1 LKPFTNKN
9 KTETIEEVFEMKR
22 MTEWILA
29 LLAASQLVFVAV
41 GWAAE
46 ESMEDVEKPVAVEVS
61 APDVHPVEIQQVTAP
76 QVGEAKETESS
87 VVEKPVAVEVTIPDT
102 SPAVGVIGITSS
114 EEPVKYTLGPE
125 DSIGIEVQRHPE
137 FSGTYQINSEGKI
150 QYKFVGDIS
159 AAGLTKTALKEKLT
173 KILSGYLVEPSID
186 VTILEYRSKVF
197 YVIGEVGRPGKY
209 YMMADEIPVR
219 EAVVQAGL
227 PLLSA
232 SAGKA
237 KLITPDASGKPVTR
251 RIDLN
256 KVLYKGDLKGNLLMK
271 PGDVLHVPATLL
283 TKVMR
288 TISPVAGP
296 VSTVAGTEASA
307 YRIGAGAAQR

>member
-1 LKPFTNKN
+1 
-9 KTETIEEVFEMKR
+9 MKR
-22 MTEWILA
+22 MSTWVLA
-29 LLAASQLVFVAV
+29 LLAASPLVFATI

-46 ESMEDVEKPVAVEVS
+46 ESTEDLEKPVAVEVS
-61 APDVHPVEIQQVTAP
+61 APDAHPVEIQQAMIP
-76 QVGEAKETESS
+76 QAGETQETESS
-87 VVEKPVAVEVTIPDT
+87 AAEQPVAVDVMIPNT

-114 EEPVKYTLGPE
+114 EEPVKYTLGYE
-125 DSIGIEVQRHPE
+125 DVIGIEVRRHPE

-150 QYKFVGDIS
+150 QYKFVGDIKAS
-159 AAGLTKTALKEKLT
+159 GMTKNELKEKLT
-173 KILSGYLVEPSID
+173 KILAGYLVEPSID

-237 KLITPDASGKPVTR
+237 KLITPDTSGKPVTK
-251 RIDLN
+251 RINLS
-256 KVLYKGDLKGNLLMK
+256 KVLYKGDLTGNLLMK

-288 TISPVAGP
+288 TISPISGP

-307 YRIGAGAAQR
+307 YRIGTGGTQRNR

>member
-1 LKPFTNKN
+1 
-9 KTETIEEVFEMKR
+9 MRR
-22 MTEWILA
+22 MIGWTLA
-29 LLAASQLVFVAV
+29 LLAGSQLIFTTV

-46 ESMEDVEKPVAVEVS
+46 EPTDSAEKSVVVEVA
-61 APDVHPVEIQQVTAP
+61 APDARPVDIRQVATPQATEVKETASSAAEGPAVVEI
-76 QVGEAKETESS
+76 S
-87 VVEKPVAVEVTIPDT
+87 IPDT
-102 SPAVGVIGITSS
+102 SPAVGTIGITLS
-114 EEPVKYTLGPE
+114 EEPVKYTLGVE
-125 DSIGIEVQRHPE
+125 DIIAVDVRRHPE
-137 FSGTYQINSEGKI
+137 FSGTYPINSEGKI

-159 AAGLTKTALKEKLT
+159 AAGLTKNELKEKLT
-173 KILSGYLVEPSID
+173 KILSSYLVEPAID

-232 SAGKA
+232 SGGRT
-237 KLITPDASGKPVTR
+237 KLITPDASGKPVTKS
-251 RIDLN
+251 IDLN
-256 KVLYKGDLKGNLLMK
+256 KILYKGDLKGNLVMK
-271 PGDVLHVPATLL
+271 PGDVLYVPATFL

-296 VSTVAGTEASA
+296 VATAAGTEASA
-307 YRIGAGAAQR
+307 YRLGTGSQYR

>member
-1 LKPFTNKN
+1 
-9 KTETIEEVFEMKR
+9 MKR
-22 MTEWILA
+22 MIGWILT
-29 LLAASQLVFVAV
+29 LLAAGQLVLATV

-46 ESMEDVEKPVAVEVS
+46 ESIQATEETEASSAEKPVVVEVA
-61 APDVHPVEIQQVTAP
+61 APDAHPVDIQQVTTLQATE
-76 QVGEAKETESS
+76 VKETESS
-87 VVEKPVAVEVTIPDT
+87 AAEGPAVVEIAIPDT
-102 SPAVGVIGITSS
+102 SPAVGVIGITLS
-114 EEPVKYTLGPE
+114 EEPVKYTLGVE
-125 DSIGIEVQRHPE
+125 DIIGVEVRRHPE

-159 AAGLTKTALKEKLT
+159 AVGLTKNELKEKLT
-173 KILSGYLVEPSID
+173 KILSSYLVEPSID

-232 SAGKA
+232 SAGRT
-237 KLITPDASGKPVTR
+237 KLITPDASGKPVTKN
-251 RIDLN
+251 IDLT
-256 KVLYKGDLKGNLLMK
+256 KILYKGDLKGNLLMK
-271 PGDVLHVPATLL
+271 PGDVLYIPATFL

-296 VSTVAGTEASA
+296 VATAAGTEASV
-307 YRIGAGAAQR
+307 YRLGTGSLQRERTTR